1 MKRIEA
7 YMVGILLALV
17 PAVFGL
23 WGNVS
28 FSKAVPVR
36 VPDQARATV
45 AMAGVDTRQVQTAY
59 RAGRTPAERDNG
71 RHGADDPE
79 THDAGNDQGADHTG
93 PRIGDLGDSGE
104 GERGDDRVDTSGSSG
119 SGPGSGDNS
128 GHRSGPGDNSGHRSG
143 GGDDSGVDSTGSGK
157 AESGDIRVDTSG
169 SSGGGHGSDD

>member
-7 YMVGILLALV
+7 YAVGILLALV

-28 FSKAVPVR
+28 FSKVVPVR

-45 AMAGVDTRQVQTAY
+45 AIAGVDTRQVQTAY

-71 RHGADDPE
+71 RHGADDPA
-79 THDAGNDQGADHTG
+79 THDAGDDQGADPTG
-93 PRIGDLGDSGE
+93 PRSGDLGGSGE

-119 SGPGSGDNS
+119 SG
-128 GHRSGPGDNSGHRSG
+128 RPGDNSGHRSG
-143 GGDDSGVDSTGSGK
+143 SGEQRPPLRRRRRQRWRQHGLGQGRV
-157 AESGDIRVDTSG
+157 GDIRVDTSG
-169 SSGGGHGSDD
+169 SSGSGHGSDD